1 MPMKIIDIKKVETKD
16 LSKEPL
22 FTGGK
27 VTGQML
33 IDPDTDKDLHFL
45 LIKFSAGSKNIFHK
59 HSKGQILYCT
69 EGAGIVA
76 TEKEEI
82 VLKPGM
88 IAYIPADEK
97 HWHGA
102 TKDSA
107 FAHLSISVPYKT
119 EF

>member
-1 MPMKIIDIKKVETKD
+1 MKIIDVNKVETKD

-27 VTGQML
+27 VTGQLL
-33 IDPDTDKDLHFL
+33 IDPDTDQDLHFL
-45 LIKFSAGSKNIFHK
+45 LIKFTPGSRNIFHK
-59 HSKGQILYCT
+59 HSKGQILFVT
-69 EGAGIVA
+69 EGTGIVA
-76 TEKEEI
+76 TEKEEV

-88 IAYIPADEK
+88 IAYIPAGEK

-107 FAHLSISVPYKT
+107 FAHLSISLPYKT